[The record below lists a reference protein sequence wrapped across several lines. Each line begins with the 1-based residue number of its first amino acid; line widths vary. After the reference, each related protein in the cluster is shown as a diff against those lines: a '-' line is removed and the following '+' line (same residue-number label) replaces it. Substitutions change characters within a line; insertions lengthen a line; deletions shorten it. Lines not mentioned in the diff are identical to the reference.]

1 MPAFFDAI
9 EGLILTKANDT
20 KLSFETEEEEEIDRE
35 RIAAIKRLLYKTFK
49 VTNQAGLRV
58 ADLQATLE
66 ALFRYSNDKRLFDE
80 LFN

>member
-1 MPAFFDAI
+1 
-9 EGLILTKANDT
+9 
-20 KLSFETEEEEEIDRE
+20 LSNETEEEEEIDRE

>member
-1 MPAFFDAI
+1 MVCSHMA
-9 EGLILTKANDT
+9 KANDT
-20 KLSFETEEEEEIDRE
+20 KLSNETEEEEEIDRE